1 MQVIERTKGHYDV
14 QKVQFG
20 TVYMWC
26 PEYAVVECDCGERTA
41 LTRLESTCPKCGTDH
56 ATIIREELAARQLR
70 DEVAHPWRYARDRED
85 ARLPC

>member
-1 MQVIERTKGHYDV
+1 MMFSK
-14 QKVQFG
+14 
-20 TVYMWC
+20 
-26 PEYAVVECDCGERTA
+26 
-41 LTRLESTCPKCGTDH
+41 SSGTDH